1 MGYGLGLASRSSS
14 VNSDI
19 VTGAAHLDIVTARVD
34 LLEAVR
40 LRLRLRR
47 RLRIGVRLKIGV
59 RFRLRAGVRV
69 RARVNGRVKVSAVG
83 RAPRRHR
90 RSRAADPR
98 AGARAGSEGEG
109 GPRGECC
116 RPRQVH

>member
-40 LRLRLRR
+40 LRLRRR
-47 RLRIGVRLKIGV
+47 LRLRIGVRLRI
-59 RFRLRAGVRV
+59 
-69 RARVNGRVKVSAVG
+69 
-83 RAPRRHR
+83 
-90 RSRAADPR
+90 
-98 AGARAGSEGEG
+98 GARGSGS
-109 GPRGECC
+109 GPGSGPGPGSVPGRSVRRKRAFAPQKPLVRGS
-116 RPRQVH
+116 